1 MLTFGLMHGHP
12 WRQSDDCV
20 DVSERASIPPG
31 VMRVFGWLLIV
42 AGVLLAV
49 TAFFITA
56 NAPRLNPWP
65 ALVGG
70 FCLTGVGIIV
80 LMHRRPK

>member
-1 MLTFGLMHGHP
+1 MM
-12 WRQSDDCV
+12 
-20 DVSERASIPPG
+20 RA
-31 VMRVFGWLLIV
+31 FGWLLII

-56 NAPRLNPWP
+56 NAPRLSPWP

-80 LMHRRPK
+80 LMNRRPK